1 MVSDDLVHC
10 GREGRVANT
19 TGRHQDRQEVEWNSI
34 RKVPR
39 QVVARTDMF
48 Q

>member
-10 GREGRVANT
+10 GRKGRVANM

-34 RKVPR
+34 RKGPR
-39 QVVARTDMF
+39 QVVAPTDTF